1 MTKEERQ
8 LVLVDICERL
18 LYGVRIK
25 LWYQVQNNN
34 PLVLDEEGK
43 IENLS
48 VASQILHDI
57 ETGRIKDFKP
67 YLRSMETMTEE
78 EYIKYRTMQG
88 RNCDYGEATICVSK
102 SLYQGLLYD
111 DNEPLKINVYYP
123 NPVIQDWLNA
133 NHFDYRGLIE
143 KGLAL
148 EAPEDM
154 YNTKQ

>member
-1 MTKEERQ
+1 MTQEERQ

-34 PLVLDEEGK
+34 PFVLDEEGK

-78 EYIKYRTMQG
+78 ERVEMGLAIKKDYISPDGEIKTSGVDNLLLCSCRQG
-88 RNCDYGEATICVSK
+88 CNLI
-102 SLYQGLLYD
+102 
-111 DNEPLKINVYYP
+111 
-123 NPVIQDWLNA
+123 DWLNA
-133 NHFDYRGLIE
+133 HHFDYRGLIE

-148 EAPEDM
+148 EAPEGM
-154 YNTKQ
+154 YNTK